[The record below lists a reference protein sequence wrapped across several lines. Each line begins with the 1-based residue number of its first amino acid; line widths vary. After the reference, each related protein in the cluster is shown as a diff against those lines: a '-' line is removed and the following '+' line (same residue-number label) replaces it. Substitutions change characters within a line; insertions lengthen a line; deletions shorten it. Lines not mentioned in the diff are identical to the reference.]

1 MLTSKDSK
9 EMIEDPIC
17 LQEENTGTHYIG
29 ISCLSVRIMT
39 KRNGLKQCKH
49 LKIPQIN
56 ECPKKKE
63 ERKRSAILPERFG
76 QNSRCIETFSWR
88 DGKNVTME
96 LTSQSTKKLYLCK
109 WQQEYDN

>member
-17 LQEENTGTHYIG
+17 LREENTGTHYIG

-39 KRNGLKQCKH
+39 KRKGLKQCKH

-56 ECPKKKE
+56 ECAKKK
-63 ERKRSAILPERFG
+63 KNVKISLPERFG
-76 QNSRCIETFSWR
+76 QNSRRIETFSWR